1 MRAHP
6 CFSARRPN
14 LKFVRAVLL
23 ARSCICFSLV
33 DVHGT
38 RTVAAPRAP
47 TKEVWDFEKPNIIA
61 KLTSYPHHL
70 DERPEQLQE
79 WLNRRIETYAS
90 WTSQRARSEEY
101 ECHLEM
107 REPSH
112 SVDFLLS
119 RMQSNKLRK
128 YKDALDNV
136 DSLVVALVDFWAP
149 ISAQFATEGTEQ
161 AYTQSYHRNT
171 EAIRGLMALLT
182 DQGTCIMDANVGDV
196 SLPAQATDCGPELY
210 NVIFER

>member
-1 MRAHP
+1 MEREP
-6 CFSARRPN
+6 
-14 LKFVRAVLL
+14 
-23 ARSCICFSLV
+23 
-33 DVHGT
+33 
-38 RTVAAPRAP
+38 VAASRAP
-47 TKEVWDFEKPNIIA
+47 TKEVWRFEKPNIIA
-61 KLTSYPHHL
+61 KLTYFPHYL
-70 DERPEQLQE
+70 DDRPQRLQD
-79 WLNRRIETYAS
+79 WLNRRIETYAG
-90 WTSQRARSEEY
+90 WTRQHAPSEEY
-101 ECHLEM
+101 ECDLQM

-171 EAIRGLMALLT
+171 EAIRGLMALLS
-182 DQGTCIMDANVGDV
+182 DQDACIMDANVGDV